1 MASLTSVTIGSC
13 LLGGWISDRIGSR
26 KLVYTVAFLLVAAM
40 WLLPFKITGWL
51 IPAFAVVL
59 GIIAGPVP
67 TAIFAAVPEVMGRPQ
82 LAGIGMAVMALGQ
95 NLGMFIGPVLFG
107 KLVEMTGWAGAG
119 YMLIPICLLGVV
131 AGWLV
136 KVR

>member
-1 MASLTSVTIGSC
+1 M
-13 LLGGWISDRIGSR
+13 
-26 KLVYTVAFLLVAAM
+26 
-40 WLLPFKITGWL
+40 
-51 IPAFAVVL
+51 IPAFVVVL
-59 GIIAGPVP
+59 GMVAGLIP
-67 TAIFAAVPEVMGRPQ
+67 TSTFAAVPEVMGRPQ
-82 LAGIGMAVMALGQ
+82 LAGIGMAVLALGQ

-107 KLVEMTGWAGAG
+107 KLVEMAGWAAAG

>member
-1 MASLTSVTIGSC
+1 
-13 LLGGWISDRIGSR
+13 
-26 KLVYTVAFLLVAAM
+26 
-40 WLLPFKITGWL
+40 
-51 IPAFAVVL
+51 
-59 GIIAGPVP
+59 
-67 TAIFAAVPEVMGRPQ
+67 
-82 LAGIGMAVMALGQ
+82 
-95 NLGMFIGPVLFG
+95 MFIGPVLFG

>member
-1 MASLTSVTIGSC
+1 VGCFVRRVPGECRGTTQ
-13 LLGGWISDRIGSR
+13 
-26 KLVYTVAFLLVAAM
+26 
-40 WLLPFKITGWL
+40 
-51 IPAFAVVL
+51 L

-95 NLGMFIGPVLFG
+95 NLGMFIEPVLFG

-119 YMLIPICLLGVV
+119 YILIPICLLGVV

>member
-1 MASLTSVTIGSC
+1 
-13 LLGGWISDRIGSR
+13 
-26 KLVYTVAFLLVAAM
+26 
-40 WLLPFKITGWL
+40 L

-59 GIIAGPVP
+59 GIIVGPVP
-67 TAIFAAVPEVMGRPQ
+67 TAISTAVPEVMGRLQ
-82 LAGIGMAVMALGQ
+82 LTGIGMAIVALGQ
-95 NLGMFIGPVLFG
+95 NLEMFIGPVLFG